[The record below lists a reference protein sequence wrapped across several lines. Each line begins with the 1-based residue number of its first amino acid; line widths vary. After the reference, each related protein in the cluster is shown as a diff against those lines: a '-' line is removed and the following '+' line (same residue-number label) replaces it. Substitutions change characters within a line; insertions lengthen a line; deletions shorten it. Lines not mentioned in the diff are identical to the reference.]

1 MAFTP
6 TTDAEK
12 NELLL
17 AILEALPD
25 PIFAKNSEHTMIWAN
40 HAMARVMGQEY
51 FSPEL
56 GEGHFPPEQVAVFHA
71 ADRKV
76 FAGEPSL
83 NEERAGDSLVA
94 LTKKVPIIL
103 SDGSVGLVG
112 ICFDISAYKESEQL
126 ARDAKAESSAK
137 SQFLANMSHEI
148 RTPLNG
154 LLGMTQSLAQ
164 DDLAPQQRAKLE
176 IMIEAGNSLLAV
188 VNDILD
194 LAKMDSGSLTIA
206 PVSVDIAKTLKHAVE
221 LFRPEAHNKGVSL
234 DLKLDPDLPKLLR
247 LDPTRTRQC
256 ISNLVSNAIKFTDQG
271 SVTVSVRLKDGADCQ
286 LLEAEVADT
295 GVGMTDDQLV
305 RLFSEFM
312 QADSSTTRRFGG
324 TGLGLAITR
333 RLARQMAGDVT
344 VQSAFGR
351 GSIFTLTLR
360 TEKIIDPICSTRRNS
375 TAVRQPAD
383 FRGKRVLLVDDNA
396 LNRKVVQ
403 MFLAPHGLVIVEAV
417 NGEDALA
424 VLAGASFDVVLMDV
438 QMPVLGGV
446 DAVRRLRA
454 LPDGYSAIPVIML
467 TANAMSGDRETYLA
481 AGADGYISKPIDH
494 RELLGSIA
502 AALQGGDAHSQKQ
515 RTG

>member
-154 LLGMTQSLAQ
+154 
-164 DDLAPQQRAKLE
+164 
-176 IMIEAGNSLLAV
+176 
-188 VNDILD
+188 
-194 LAKMDSGSLTIA
+194 
-206 PVSVDIAKTLKHAVE
+206 
-221 LFRPEAHNKGVSL
+221 
-234 DLKLDPDLPKLLR
+234 
-247 LDPTRTRQC
+247 C
-256 ISNLVSNAIKFTDQG
+256 
-271 SVTVSVRLKDGADCQ
+271 
-286 LLEAEVADT
+286 
-295 GVGMTDDQLV
+295 
-305 RLFSEFM
+305 
-312 QADSSTTRRFGG
+312 
-324 TGLGLAITR
+324 
-333 RLARQMAGDVT
+333 
-344 VQSAFGR
+344 
-351 GSIFTLTLR
+351 
-360 TEKIIDPICSTRRNS
+360 
-375 TAVRQPAD
+375 
-383 FRGKRVLLVDDNA
+383 
-396 LNRKVVQ
+396 
-403 MFLAPHGLVIVEAV
+403 
-417 NGEDALA
+417 
-424 VLAGASFDVVLMDV
+424 
-438 QMPVLGGV
+438 
-446 DAVRRLRA
+446 
-454 LPDGYSAIPVIML
+454 
-467 TANAMSGDRETYLA
+467 
-481 AGADGYISKPIDH
+481 
-494 RELLGSIA
+494 
-502 AALQGGDAHSQKQ
+502 
-515 RTG
+515 